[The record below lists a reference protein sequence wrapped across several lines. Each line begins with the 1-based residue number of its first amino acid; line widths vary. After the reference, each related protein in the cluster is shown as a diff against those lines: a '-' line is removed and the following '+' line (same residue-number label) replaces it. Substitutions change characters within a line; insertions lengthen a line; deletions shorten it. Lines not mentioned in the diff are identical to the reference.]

1 MGISCRQ
8 QRRWYVTGTD
18 EGSLSNGDTT
28 AYGAGKVDVL
38 DDLFAPDFVEHQ
50 ADITPPTLEG
60 VKRSIAYL
68 RNAFPDMH
76 SPSRRCTPTGT
87 GLGAPQRPRHAAGD
101 LRRRPPTGKPIA
113 ITVMDEC
120 RFKDGKIVEHWGV
133 ADRLAA
139 LAQIGALPKPAQSKS

>member
-1 MGISCRQ
+1 MSQEQMKEAFRMVI
-8 QRRWYVTGTD
+8 
-18 EGSLSNGDTT
+18 EA
-28 AYGAGKVDVL
+28 AYGAGKVDIL

-50 ADITPPTLEG
+50 ADITPPTLAG

-68 RNAFPDMH
+68 RNAFPDMNYTIEAMH
-76 SPSRRCTPTGT
+76 TDGDRLWARLSARGT
-87 GLGAPQRPRHAAGD
+87 QWGTFAGA
-101 LRRRPPTGKPIA
+101 PPTGKPIA

-139 LAQIGALPKPAQSKS
+139 LAQIGALPVPAQSKS

>member
-1 MGISCRQ
+1 MSQEQMKEAFQTVI
-8 QRRWYVTGTD
+8 
-18 EGSLSNGDTT
+18 EA

-50 ADITPPTLEG
+50 ADITPSTLEG

-76 SPSRRCTPTGT
+76 HTIEEMHTDGDWLWARLSARGT
-87 GLGAPQRPRHAAGD
+87 QRGTFAGV
-101 LRRRPPTGKPIA
+101 PPTGQQIA
-113 ITVMDEC
+113 ITIMDEC